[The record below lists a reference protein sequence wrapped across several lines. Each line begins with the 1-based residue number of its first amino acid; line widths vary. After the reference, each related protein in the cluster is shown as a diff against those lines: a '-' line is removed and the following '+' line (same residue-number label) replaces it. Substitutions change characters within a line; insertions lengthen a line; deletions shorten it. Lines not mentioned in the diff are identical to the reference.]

1 MKKLVY
7 YTLGYS
13 NKYLDITKLSIQSL
27 LYNNKDFDII
37 ILIDEQ
43 FYNEALFLQQLDPKI
58 KLICTPN
65 SSSAQEAS
73 MRKIEIF
80 NYNIQSYDVVLYIDS
95 DILIDCSLE
104 DICNKITITDKLCV
118 GSEKC
123 LLDGHKMIYWSL
135 NNYTQSHFE
144 YFRQNN
150 IYAFNA
156 GLFGFKPTN
165 QMKNHFTAIK
175 SIIKSHT
182 GEYFYEQSFMN
193 YYFNL
198 INGTDRTVFTFD
210 NYILFPEKKKEYKN
224 TILHFCGI
232 GDDTGNNKLNQ
243 MNNYINSFM
252 PYLI

>member
-13 NKYLDITKLSIQSL
+13 NKYLDITNLSIKSL
-27 LYNNKDFDII
+27 LYYNKDIDII

-43 FYNEALFLQQLDPKI
+43 FYDKSISLKQLDPKI
-58 KLICTPN
+58 KIISTSN
-65 SSSAQEAS
+65 SLSAQEAS
-73 MRKIEIF
+73 MRKIDIF
-80 NYNIQSYDVVLYIDS
+80 NYDIQSYDVVLYIDS

-104 DICNKITITDKLCV
+104 DACNKINMTDKLCV
-118 GSEKC
+118 GSEKSN
-123 LLDGHKMIYWSL
+123 LDGHKEIYWSL
-135 NNYTQSHFE
+135 NNYTYEQLE

-150 IYAFNA
+150 IYVFNA

-182 GEYFYEQSFMN
+182 GAFFYEQSFMN

-198 INGTDRTVFTFD
+198 INSTDRSVFTSD
-210 NYILFPEKKKEYKN
+210 NYILFPKKDKEYKN
-224 TILHFCGI
+224 TIIHFCGI
-232 GDDTGNNKLNQ
+232 DNNLGNYKLYQ
-243 MNNYINSFM
+243 MTNYIKNFM
-252 PYLI
+252 PYLL